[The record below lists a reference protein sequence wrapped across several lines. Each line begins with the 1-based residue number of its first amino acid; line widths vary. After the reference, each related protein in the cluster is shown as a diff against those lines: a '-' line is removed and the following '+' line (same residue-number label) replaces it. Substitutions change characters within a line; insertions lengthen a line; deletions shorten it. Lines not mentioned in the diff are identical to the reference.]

1 MTQTIAVPIYDDSYK
16 EGDETFWLTSV
27 GVSGYCKSSLME
39 SLHVTNVKNY
49 MQREVA

>member
-16 EGDETFWLTSV
+16 ESNETFWLAPVSV
-27 GVSGYCKSSLME
+27 NGYYRSSVVE